1 MDVMIHPKNLLVCIQ
16 FFKDYQLTRYKLLST
31 ITCIDFPEMHNR
43 FELIYTLMSIDFP
56 HILNLRFKISEF
68 VNIESISS
76 LYKSSVWLER
86 EVWDMFGIY
95 FLNNL
100 DLRRILTDYGFPY
113 HPLRKTFPLQGFSE
127 INFNFLKKKVNYI
140 PLNLSQE
147 KPNKNVISTW
157 VKLS

>member
-16 FFKDYQLTRYKLLST
+16 FFKDSQLTRYKLLST